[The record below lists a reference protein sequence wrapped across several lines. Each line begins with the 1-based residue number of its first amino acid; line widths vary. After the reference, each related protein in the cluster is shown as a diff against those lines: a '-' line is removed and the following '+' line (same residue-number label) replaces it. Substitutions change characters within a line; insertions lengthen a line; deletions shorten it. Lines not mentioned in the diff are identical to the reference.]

1 MPLPRGYKH
10 TAEARSKISNGLR
23 QAHAEG
29 RHPWSNGHRDKYAE
43 LPHQQRIRQR
53 LIDILG
59 RKCVRCSFN
68 DWRALQVDHVNG
80 DGRLERIRLN
90 NVSKL
95 FYAVLEEPD
104 KYQLL
109 CANCNWIKRYE
120 QNEHCRRSGTED

>member
-10 TAEARSKISNGLR
+10 SPEARMKISAGLIC
-23 QAHAEG
+23 AHAEG
-29 RHPWSNGHRDKYAE
+29 RHPWSHGHRDKYAE

-53 LIDILG
+53 LLDILG
-59 RKCVRCSFN
+59 RKCVQCGFT

-80 DGRLERIRLN
+80 DGRRERIQLN

-95 FYAVLEEPD
+95 FHAVLADPGR
-104 KYQLL
+104 YQLL

-120 QNEHCRRSGTED
+120 QGEHGRGVA